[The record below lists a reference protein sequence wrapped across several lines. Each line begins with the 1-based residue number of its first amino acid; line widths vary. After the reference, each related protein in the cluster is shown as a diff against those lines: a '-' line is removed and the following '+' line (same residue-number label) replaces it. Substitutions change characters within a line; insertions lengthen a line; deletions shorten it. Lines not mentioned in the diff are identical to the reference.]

1 MCWTKWINA
10 PDVAVVAVADVVG
23 VVFVVFA
30 ATAVD
35 WSQFLSISLKI
46 KKKKIV
52 SEQKKKTT
60 KCSIKQQF
68 QWWWLFWL
76 KDTKQQMISDRE
88 LESVTA
94 TQII

>member
-52 SEQKKKTT
+52 SEQKKKNNEVFNQTT
-60 KCSIKQQF
+60 VSMVVAVLAK
-68 QWWWLFWL
+68 
-76 KDTKQQMISDRE
+76 RYE
-88 LESVTA
+88 TA
-94 TQII
+94 NDKR